1 MADRD
6 ESQLTAALQALQ
18 AAARRSA
25 VAQRLQGGSE
35 QALLQSVVDA
45 AVTLFDAEASS
56 VALFER
62 DPDRL
67 EFRVA
72 AGAQGAGVIGLS
84 VPPSKGIV
92 GYVFSTSQ
100 PIALSDV
107 MSDPRFDKGTAQ
119 RTGYVPRS
127 IAAVPLIDQG
137 GTIGVLQ
144 VLDKRSTPTFTL
156 RDMDLMA
163 VFARQAAAAIEASK
177 VQRDATLMVRGA
189 LRSAAD
195 GELDEAAL
203 DALMA
208 ELALGLDRDEETP
221 FWRLVDQVSRL
232 RGMSD
237 RELTLVTEMLDVVA
251 RHAGRPGRP
260 GRRRRPPVDDE

>member
-1 MADRD
+1 VD
-6 ESQLTAALQALQ
+6 EPRLSAALQALQ

-25 VAQRLQGGSE
+25 VARRLQRDPE
-35 QALLQSVVDA
+35 TALLQSVVDA

-56 VALFER
+56 IALFER

-72 AGAQGAGVIGLS
+72 AGEHGAGVIGLS

-107 MSDPRFDKGTAQ
+107 LSDPRFDKGTAE

-127 IAAVPLIDQG
+127 IAAVPLIHADSAV
-137 GTIGVLQ
+137 GVLQ
-144 VLDKRSTPTFTL
+144 VLDKHSTPTFSL
-156 RDMDLMA
+156 RDMDLLA

-177 VQRDATLMVRGA
+177 VQRDTTRLLRAVLGQIGDDDLSAEQLDVLVDAAT
-189 LRSAAD
+189 SD
-195 GELDEAAL
+195 
-203 DALMA
+203 
-208 ELALGLDRDEETP
+208 LDRDEESP
-221 FWRLVDQVSRL
+221 FWGLVGQVARL

-237 RELTLVTEMLDVVA
+237 RELAIVADILEVVA
-251 RHAGRPGRP
+251 RHSGRPGRS
-260 GRRRRPPVDDE
+260 GRRGRPFPISE